1 LRQLDEVFHDF
12 LQWADKGWLAEMIG
26 GTKPKSWS
34 KVDSLRCSLEAGY
47 LSRSRPGPPLHE
59 KLILNLREFHG
70 REAGFVAEPTELILV
85 FHIEQF

>member
-1 LRQLDEVFHDF
+1 VF
-12 LQWADKGWLAEMIG
+12 
-26 GTKPKSWS
+26 
-34 KVDSLRCSLEAGY
+34 LEAGY